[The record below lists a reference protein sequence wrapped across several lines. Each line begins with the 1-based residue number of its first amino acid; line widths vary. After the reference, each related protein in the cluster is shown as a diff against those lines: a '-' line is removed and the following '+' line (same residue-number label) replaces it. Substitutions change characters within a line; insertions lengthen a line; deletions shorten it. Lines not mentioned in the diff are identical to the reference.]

1 AGRRGAGG
9 AARDASSSA
18 FAAAAARHRGVSSSV
33 QGFHRVGR
41 CAPASQRYSDFTAPQ
56 VEARAGVASG
66 TQVNAVYRWGHVSN
80 GGVSQSWC
88 TSVGNPLCQV
98 AYWLARPFAPF
109 CRSTLLAWTGV
120 VTVTRERKI

>member
-1 AGRRGAGG
+1 
-9 AARDASSSA
+9 
-18 FAAAAARHRGVSSSV
+18 SV

-80 GGVSQSWC
+80 GGGSQSWC
-88 TSVGNPLCQV
+88 TSVGNPLCPV
-98 AYWLARPFAPF
+98 SYWLARPFAPF
-109 CRSTLLAWTGV
+109 CRSTLLAGTGV
-120 VTVTRERKI
+120 VTVTRERKIQTGVSQPAQAPAPTVLAWLIVNDAM